1 MKVIGLTGGIGSG
14 KTTVANFF
22 HDLGVPVYIADE
34 EAKKLMN
41 ISTSLKEEIISLFG
55 EQAYK
60 KNQLDRKYIASRVFS
75 NKEKLESLNALVHP
89 EVTRHFNQWKQKQTA
104 PYLLYEA
111 AILFEKG
118 GYKKCDFNILVTA
131 NHPDK
136 IKRLVQRDNSTIEE
150 IEARMSHQW
159 PDEKKLELADFI
171 IENKDFSTTR
181 EQVQKIHNYLL
192 KEA

>member
-1 MKVIGLTGGIGSG
+1 MKVVGLTGGIGSG

-41 ISTSLKEEIISLFG
+41 VSTSLKEEIIALFG

-60 KNQLDRKYIASRVFS
+60 KNHLDRKFIASLVFG

-131 NHPDK
+131 NHSEK

-150 IEARMSHQW
+150 IAARMSHQW
-159 PDEKKLELADFI
+159 PDEKKLKLADFI